1 MTKDQKIIRAKAGL
15 LELGKQLGN
24 VSQACKMMGYSR
36 DSFYRF
42 KELYDKGGEIAL
54 QELSRRKPI
63 LKNRVAPEI
72 EDAVVSMAID
82 QPAWGQT
89 RVSNELLKRGITI
102 SPFGVRSV
110 WGRHDLTTMKHRLKA
125 LEAKMAQERF
135 ILTESQLVALEKAKA
150 DKEAHGEFETEC
162 PGYCGAQDT
171 FYVGTLKGVG
181 RVYQQ
186 TYIDTYAKVAFAK
199 LYDRKTPI
207 TAADLLNDRV
217 LPFYDEHGVVLQR
230 VLTDRGTEF
239 CGTHDRHEYE
249 LYLAVENIDHTR
261 TKAKSP
267 QTNGI
272 VERLHKTMLDEF
284 YRVAFR
290 KTVYQT
296 IHALQAD
303 LDVWL
308 AEYNSA
314 RNHQGRHCFGKT
326 PMQTFLDAAAIARDK
341 QIGEQTLAQAGA

>member
-290 KTVYQT
+290 KAVYQT
-296 IHALQAD
+296 IHALQVD
-303 LDVWL
+303 LDAWL
-308 AEYNSA
+308 TEYNFT
-314 RNHQGRHCFGKT
+314 RNHQGRYCFGKT
-326 PMQTFLDAAAIARDK
+326 PMQTFLDAAATARDK

>member
-1 MTKDQKIIRAKAGL
+1 MTKDQKIIRAKVGL
-15 LELGKQLGN
+15 LELAKQLGN

-72 EDAVVSMAID
+72 EEAVVALAIE
-82 QPAWGQT
+82 QPAWGQV
-89 RVSNELLKRGITI
+89 RVSNDLLKRGMTV
-102 SPFGVRSV
+102 SPFGVRAI
-110 WGRHDLTTMKHRLKA
+110 WGRHDLKTMQHRLKA

-135 ILTESQLVALEKAKA
+135 ILTESQVAALEKAKA

-181 RVYQQ
+181 RLYQQ
-186 TYIDTYAKVAFAK
+186 TFIDTYAKVGFAK

-217 LPFYDEHGVVLQR
+217 LPFYEENGIPLQR
-230 VLTDRGTEF
+230 ILTDRGTEY

-249 LYLAVENIDHTR
+249 LYLAVENIDHSR

-272 VERLHKTMLDEF
+272 VERFHKTMLDEF

-290 KTVYQT
+290 KQVYDS
-296 IHALQAD
+296 IEALQDD
-303 LDVWL
+303 LDAWM
-308 AEYNSA
+308 ADYNDVRS
-314 RNHQGRHCFGKT
+314 HQGRYCFGKT
-326 PMQTFLDAAAIARDK
+326 PTQTFLDAAPLAREK
-341 QIGEQTLAQAGA
+341 QIGVQAEAAMPA